1 MTDTPPDAVS
11 VHAGSPGHGEPGHGE
26 PGCRAGRGAARHAD
40 VRTHAGRP
48 PSRTCPWPDRKTRT
62 FWPSHRRVK
71 ASGRAGRRLRAVAG
85 FAVAVLLAAGAAG
98 CANEEP
104 KPAARARYA
113 PAACP
118 APILPGVPALGP
130 EFSCGYLT
138 VPENRARPGGRTI
151 KIAVARLK
159 AAAARPRPD
168 PVVWLT
174 GGPGGSGL
182 LDAFTVS
189 RLSPAINTDRDVV
202 FVDQRGTG
210 RAEPLLSCPEIDAFT
225 RRAVTMVATDPD
237 TTRKGV
243 EATRACRDRLARTGY
258 DLSAYNTTENAA
270 DIADLRT
277 ALGVKEWNVYGVSYG
292 SDLALQ
298 LLRDHPQGIRSMVLD
313 SVVTPH
319 LNLLEGLWPNA
330 ADQYQAMFA
339 ACAAQPACQAAYPGL
354 RAEFTATVR
363 RLNRR
368 PLTVPVPGQA
378 GAPPTTVVFDGY
390 QLANMVVVAAL
401 PPWALTTVPAAV
413 HALAAG
419 DGLPAARTVLAGNSP
434 PGFVGWGLFYG
445 VVCRE
450 QAAFTDRRKVQAAGQ
465 AALPDFPDRVLSL
478 PPQQE
483 FVARIFPDCAA
494 WDVGRA
500 DRRVTAQTRSDVPA
514 LLMSGTFDGPAGT
527 RWAAAA
533 ATGLSRSRVLV
544 FPGLGHSVFDQS
556 ACARAILVGFFDQPS
571 GGYDTSCVDT
581 LTVPPFTTG

>member
-1 MTDTPPDAVS
+1 MGTVS
-11 VHAGSPGHGEPGHGE
+11 GGAE
-26 PGCRAGRGAARHAD
+26 RGRI
-40 VRTHAGRP
+40 
-48 PSRTCPWPDRKTRT
+48 
-62 FWPSHRRVK
+62 
-71 ASGRAGRRLRAVAG
+71 RAVACL
-85 FAVAVLLAAGAAG
+85 AVAVLLAAGAAG
-98 CANEEP
+98 CQNEEP
-104 KPAARARYA
+104 KPAGRTGYA
-113 PAACP
+113 PAPCP
-118 APILPGVPALGP
+118 APNVSGVSALGP

-138 VPENRARPGGRTI
+138 VPENRAKPGGRTI

-182 LDAFTVS
+182 LDAFTVI
-189 RLSPAINTDRDVV
+189 RHKPAINADRDVV

-210 RAEPLLSCPEIDAFT
+210 RSDPLLSCPEIDAFT
-225 RRAVTMVATDPD
+225 RQAVTLVSTDPE

-243 EATRACRDRLARTGY
+243 EATRSCRARLAGMGY
-258 DLSAYNTTENAA
+258 DLPAYNTTENAA

-277 ALGVKEWNVYGVSYG
+277 ALGIKEWNVYGVSYG
-292 SDLALQ
+292 TDLALQ
-298 LLRDHPQGIRSMVLD
+298 LLRDHPHGIRSLVLD
-313 SVVTPH
+313 SVVTPDR
-319 LNLLEGLWPNA
+319 NLLEGLWINA
-330 ADQYQAMFA
+330 ADQYRAMFA
-339 ACAAQPACQAAYPGL
+339 ACTAQPACQAAYPDL
-354 RAEFTATVR
+354 QAEFAATVR
-363 RLNRR
+363 RLDRR
-368 PLTVPVPGQA
+368 PLTVTVPGEA
-378 GAPPTTVVFDGY
+378 GSPATTVVFDGY

-419 DGLPAARTVLAGNSP
+419 NGLPAAKTVLAGQSP

-450 QAAFTDRRKVQAAGQ
+450 QAAFTDHAKVRAAAR

-478 PPQQE
+478 LPQQE
-483 FVARIFPDCAA
+483 FVARIFADCAA

-500 DRRVTAQTRSDVPA
+500 APRVTAQTRSGVPA

-533 ATGLSRSRVLV
+533 ATGLSHSRTLR
-544 FPGLGHSVFDQS
+544 FPGLGHSVFLQS
-556 ACARAILVGFFDQPS
+556 GCARAILVGFFNQPS

-581 LTVPPFTTG
+581 LTVPPFATG